1 MENLD
6 QLLLGETSQVIEFDS
21 SSEHQALANH
31 MASQATQSLRILT
44 PDLEAAIYD
53 SEPFIQA
60 LTRLATRS
68 KYARIEILL
77 SHSMRAV
84 KNGHRIIELARRFP
98 TYIHIHSPEPEHRD
112 FSGSVLIADT
122 RGYIVKTSAERYE
135 GTASFNDPLK
145 VRELSAHFRELWER
159 STPDSE
165 LRRLHI

>member
-6 QLLLGETSQVIEFDS
+6 PFILGETSQVIDFDS
-21 SSEHQALANH
+21 SSEHQVLASH
-31 MASQATQSLRILT
+31 MASQALQSLRLLT

-53 SEPFIQA
+53 SEPFLHA

-68 KYARIEILL
+68 KYAKIEILL
-77 SHSMRAV
+77 SQSMRAV

-98 TYIHIHSPEPEHRD
+98 TYIHIHSPAAEHRG
-112 FSGSVLIADT
+112 FSNSVLIADE
-122 RGYIVKTSAERYE
+122 RGYIEKNSAERYE

-145 VRELSAHFRELWER
+145 VRELTAHFRELWGK
-159 STPDSE
+159 SAPDSE